1 MVLKERDY
9 SLGKISK
16 RWNYFRKHFQQ
27 LTDEQCLIEFYV
39 GNKENY
45 RSSPH
50 TDRGRTV
57 AINIP
62 IKVDIENSTAFFG
75 KHSDLSE
82 YPAPKDLG
90 YNFKLEVKQTD
101 FKAETNARYQGDYV
115 EDLYDH
121 VILDSPVLFNPA
133 VPHGGWNRSNDS
145 RVLMSLSFDSIS
157 YEQAH
162 KKCVEMEYKMMEE
175 LLENPVESLEKY
187 HWDEIYNQDSG
198 EFLNKDSG
206 DTEIIR
212 VVAKFLKNPVEARK
226 KLLKQV
232 MEIDARIG
240 YWGLNR

>member
-1 MVLKERDY
+1 MKPHLKLDKLDIIKDAVNIWNTIDHSTENNEDIKFFRQASNTMGHY

-16 RWNYFRKHFQQ
+16 RWNYFRQHFQQ

-39 GNKENY
+39 GNKQNY

-62 IKVDIENSTAFFG
+62 IQVDIENSTAFFG
-75 KHSDLSE
+75 KHSDLSK

-90 YNFKLEVKQTD
+90 YNFKLEVKETD
-101 FKAETNARYQGDYV
+101 YKAETNARYQGDYV

-162 KKCVEMEYKMMEE
+162 KKCVE
-175 LLENPVESLEKY
+175 LGWTS
-187 HWDEIYNQDSG
+187 EIS
-198 EFLNKDSG
+198 
-206 DTEIIR
+206 
-212 VVAKFLKNPVEARK
+212 
-226 KLLKQV
+226 
-232 MEIDARIG
+232 
-240 YWGLNR
+240 